1 MHRCACRTGE
11 CLLVPAQ
18 RQASGQDGTRSGAG
32 ASTRIRETQM
42 AQTRKLLPT
51 EAPLLA
57 EHLIRLSPDDRRL
70 RFGGLFKPDDV
81 IRRYVQGID
90 WIHSRQVGCF
100 DAGALRGVVQLS
112 LPRSN

>member
-1 MHRCACRTGE
+1 
-11 CLLVPAQ
+11 
-18 RQASGQDGTRSGAG
+18 
-32 ASTRIRETQM
+32 M

-70 RFGGLFKPDDV
+70 RFGGLFMPDDV

-100 DAGALRGVVQLS
+100 DAGAPRGVVQLS
-112 LPRSN
+112 LPRSNIPMPGSVKPPNVCSPSAGTKRSLQPLFRY